1 MLFSGNR
8 NYYYGAASCRAK
20 KAIKG
25 KGAFKVGRD
34 GGKLENTFAVGDERR
49 EKSGFLIHE
58 WPYPYSVYSRT

>member
-1 MLFSGNR
+1 MAHGVGRRIVLFSGNC
-8 NYYYGAASCRAK
+8 NYYYYGAASCRAK

-49 EKSGFLIHE
+49 EIGFFN
-58 WPYPYSVYSRT
+58 T